1 MFPWA
6 SLALA
11 LLQVVNAIMNYVNT
25 SQAKQ
30 AGTDAEI
37 AKVSAA
43 ILAKTAAGK
52 AIMEKVN
59 AMSDTQVDDGLRG
72 LEPRSP

>member
-1 MFPWA
+1 MFTWA
-6 SLALA
+6 SIVLAV
-11 LLQVVNAIMNYVNT
+11 LQAVNAIMDFVNT
-25 SQAKQ
+25 EKATQ

-43 ILAKTAAGK
+43 ILAKTQAGK

-59 AMSDTQVDDGLRG
+59 ALSESDVDAGLTG
-72 LEPRSP
+72 LEPR